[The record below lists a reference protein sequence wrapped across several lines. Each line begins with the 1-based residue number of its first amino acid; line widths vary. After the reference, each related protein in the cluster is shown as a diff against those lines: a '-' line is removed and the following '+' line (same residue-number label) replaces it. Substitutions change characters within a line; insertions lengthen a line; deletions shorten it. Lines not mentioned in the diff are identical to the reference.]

1 MSSVKVLKVR
11 PTKIELIRLKRRLV
25 LARRI
30 HRILRERLT
39 ILVAEF
45 LDIARKTVKLREEL
59 HKKAEEAY
67 FALTLAYGYH
77 GRKGLEKEALAVERK
92 VTAVFGIN
100 NIMGV
105 KVPLIET
112 EKIEKTLAER
122 GYSLADTTL
131 YIDEAAKRFEE
142 LLKLSIELGE
152 AEKTLEKLGME
163 IKKMRRRV
171 NVLEHILIPRIE
183 VTIKYL
189 STKFEEREREERARL
204 KRVKVIL
211 SRRRGE

>member
-1 MSSVKVLKVR
+1 MSAVKILKVR
-11 PTKIELIRLKRRLV
+11 PTKIELIRLKRRLI
-25 LARRI
+25 LAKRI

-45 LDIARKTVKLREEL
+45 LDIARKTVNVREEL
-59 HKKAEEAY
+59 HRKAEEAY

-77 GRKGLEKEALAVERK
+77 GRKGLEKEALAVEK
-92 VTAVFGIN
+92 KISAVFGIN
-100 NIMGV
+100 NVMGV
-105 KVPLIET
+105 KVPLVEA
-112 EKIEKTLAER
+112 EKVVKTLAER
-122 GYSLADTTL
+122 GYSLADTSL
-131 YIDEAAKRFEE
+131 YIDESAKRFEE
-142 LLKLSIELGE
+142 LLNLSIELGE
-152 AEKTLEKLGME
+152 LEKTLEKLGIE

-183 VTIKYL
+183 ATIKYL
-189 STKFEEREREERARL
+189 SMKFEEREREERARL

>member
-1 MSSVKVLKVR
+1 MSSAKVLKVR

-25 LARRI
+25 LAKRI

-45 LDIARKTVKLREEL
+45 LDISRKATKLREKL
-59 HKKAEEAY
+59 HEKAEEAY
-67 FALTLAYGYH
+67 SALTLAYGHH

-92 VTAVFGIN
+92 IVAIFGIS

-112 EKIEKTLAER
+112 EKIEKTISER
-122 GYSLADTTL
+122 GYSIADTSL
-131 YIDEAAKRFEE
+131 YIDEAARRFEE
-142 LLKLSIELGE
+142 LLRLSMELGE
-152 AEKTLEKLGME
+152 TEKTLERLGIE
-163 IKKMRRRV
+163 IRKMRRRV

-183 VTIKYL
+183 ATIKYL
-189 STKFEEREREERARL
+189 SMKFEEREREERARL

-211 SRRRGE
+211 SRRRG